1 MLLPKWVTWDLVSA
15 ILSMIYTF
23 THSRKVVRDGHL
35 CNAQPYA
42 MRAPEVFL
50 GEACS
55 KKSQVWAI
63 AAMLLC
69 WIKPGIL
76 GAGDSPHP
84 LLNESWSMAK
94 IKRLFP
100 SWNVPTP
107 DMVKTHTLKAH
118 VKFAISLA
126 DEEQIPQ
133 AISPFD
139 IETRKFK
146 IPEELRNILRLMMVV
161 KPSERPSASWVLAS
175 KEFQAFQ
182 SL

>member
-1 MLLPKWVTWDLVSA
+1 
-15 ILSMIYTF
+15 
-23 THSRKVVRDGHL
+23 
-35 CNAQPYA
+35 

-50 GEACS
+50 GQACT
-55 KKSQVWAI
+55 KKSQIWAI

-84 LLNESWSMAK
+84 FLNESWSMAK

-100 SWNVPTP
+100 GWKVPTA
-107 DMVKTHTLKAH
+107 DEVKTHTLKAH
-118 VKFAISLA
+118 VDISIRLS
-126 DEEQIPQ
+126 EEERIPR

-139 IETRKFK
+139 IETRKFR

-161 KPSERPSASWVLAS
+161 TPSERPSASLVLAL
-175 KEFQAFQ
+175 KEFQAIQ
-182 SL
+182 SI